1 MLLAQQQ
8 THRLLPVQQRVVLRN
23 VPSPCLPKASGHW
36 HRACSIPFC
45 EYHTLWTA
53 DFEYTNQSLQPCS
66 FIWTPTMTQPPVSN
80 RLLTSRRLV
89 RWVAAACAIA
99 WSLQGAVQGAETAPA
114 EVRLDYAY
122 YSPVSLAL
130 KHFGW
135 LEKALPDAKVT
146 WVLSQGSNRSLE
158 YLNSGSVDF
167 ASSASLSAV
176 LARAN
181 GSPIK
186 SVYVYSRAEWTA
198 LVVRKDST
206 LQSVAELKGKKIAAT
221 KGTDPYLFTLRAL
234 QQAGL
239 KKDDVE
245 LLHLQHPDGRT
256 ALEKCDVDAWA
267 GLDPHMAASEIQSGA
282 RLFYRNKDFNSY
294 GVLSVTETYAKEH
307 TQAIRTVLAAYE
319 KAREWAVKNPDEL
332 AKLLATE
339 SGLPLDVARLQLS
352 RTDLSNPQLSAKDVE
367 ASRLAAPILVSE
379 DLVRKGVNVEQVID
393 QLITPEFSRAVTV
406 NP

>member
-1 MLLAQQQ
+1 MPLPRFALRLQTSRVLA
-8 THRLLPVQQRVVLRN
+8 
-23 VPSPCLPKASGHW
+23 KW
-36 HRACSIPFC
+36 
-45 EYHTLWTA
+45 
-53 DFEYTNQSLQPCS
+53 
-66 FIWTPTMTQPPVSN
+66 
-80 RLLTSRRLV
+80 LLTSFTLAFTLQTGAQ
-89 RWVAAACAIA
+89 AAEA
-99 WSLQGAVQGAETAPA
+99 LPA

-135 LEKALPDAKVT
+135 LEQALPQSKVT

-198 LVVRKDST
+198 FVVRKDSP
-206 LQSVAELKGKKIAAT
+206 LQSVADLKGKKIAAT

-245 LLHLQHPDGRT
+245 LLHLQHPDGRI
-256 ALEKCDVDAWA
+256 ALEKGDVDAWA
-267 GLDPHMAASEIQSGA
+267 GLDPHMAASQIQAGS
-282 RLFYRNKDFNSY
+282 RLLYRNKDFNSY
-294 GVLSVTETYAKEH
+294 GVLSVTESYAKEH
-307 TQAIRTVLAAYE
+307 PQAIKTVLTAYE
-319 KAREWAVKNPDEL
+319 KARDWAVKNPEEL
-332 AKLLATE
+332 ASLLAKE
-339 SGLPLDVARLQLS
+339 SGLPLEVARLQLS
-352 RTDLSNPQLSAKDVE
+352 RTDLSNPQLSTRDVE
-367 ASRLAAPILVSE
+367 SSKAAAPILVSE
-379 DLVRKGVNVEQVID
+379 ELVRKGVNVEQVVD
-393 QLITPEFSRAVTV
+393 QLITPDFSASVITR
-406 NP
+406 P

>member
-1 MLLAQQQ
+1 MKQPFANLFSKTPYALL
-8 THRLLPVQQRVVLRN
+8 
-23 VPSPCLPKASGHW
+23 K
-36 HRACSIPFC
+36 
-45 EYHTLWTA
+45 WT
-53 DFEYTNQSLQPCS
+53 
-66 FIWTPTMTQPPVSN
+66 
-80 RLLTSRRLV
+80 
-89 RWVAAACAIA
+89 AAACAVA
-99 WSLQGAVQGAETAPA
+99 FSLQGNAQAAETAPA

-135 LEKALPDAKVT
+135 LEKALPEAKVT

-167 ASSASLSAV
+167 GSSASLSAV

-198 LVVRKDST
+198 FVVAKNSPLKT
-206 LQSVAELKGKKIAAT
+206 VADLKGKKIAAT

-245 LLHLQHPDGRT
+245 LLHLQHPDGRV
-256 ALEKCDVDAWA
+256 ALEKGDVDAWA
-267 GLDPHMAASEIQSGA
+267 GLDPHMAASEIQAGS
-282 RLFYRNKDFNSY
+282 RLLYRNKDFNSY
-294 GVLSVTETYAKEH
+294 GVVSVTETYAKQH
-307 TQAIRTVLAAYE
+307 PQAVATVLKAYE
-319 KAREWAVKNPDEL
+319 QAREWSRAHPEEL

-339 SGLPLDVARLQLS
+339 SGLPLEVARLQLS
-352 RTDLSNPQLSAKDVE
+352 RTDLDNPQLTDKDIA
-367 ASRLAAPILVSE
+367 ASKAAAPILVSE
-379 DLVRKGVNVEQVID
+379 GLVRKGVDVEKVVDELIDPALGKNVIGQ
-393 QLITPEFSRAVTV
+393 R
-406 NP
+406 